1 MIIIMIIKIIMIIA
15 IMMMIVSDIDKD
27 IHIINYDFKI
37 YLNTIS
43 ICI

>member
-1 MIIIMIIKIIMIIA
+1 MIIIKFFIIKIIMIIA
-15 IMMMIVSDIDKD
+15 IMMMIISDID